1 MDYQVE
7 ISEPDGKWTRTFSE
21 WSSAGS
27 NRTLSEK
34 DGVKDFFAKNG
45 RYVLLSAD
53 LNAMGSPDKYR
64 VVFYTEQKKGI
75 YLASRFHTFGLH
87 RKAGL

>member
-34 DGVKDFFAKNG
+34 DGDTDSLQKMEDMFF
-45 RYVLLSAD
+45 YLL
-53 LNAMGSPDKYR
+53 
-64 VVFYTEQKKGI
+64 I
-75 YLASRFHTFGLH
+75 
-87 RKAGL
+87 

>member
-1 MDYQVE
+1 MNAICQIFLATSMTKSNLV
-7 ISEPDGKWTRTFSE
+7 KTTFLL
-21 WSSAGS
+21 
-27 NRTLSEK
+27 N
-34 DGVKDFFAKNG
+34 VVYYVNIFV

>member
-7 ISEPDGKWTRTFSE
+7 ISGPDGKWTRTFSE

-64 VVFYTEQKKGI
+64 VVFYTEQKGD
-75 YLASRFHTFGLH
+75 LLG
-87 RKAGL
+87 